1 MKKILF
7 AVLAAFALV
16 ACDQEQS
23 ELSLDSIPGTGTIKG
38 KVFYDAQGVVEGNQI
53 INAAIPADSVEV
65 VVEVDYSEYD
75 GNANGSKKYV
85 TYTNKKGEYEVQI
98 PVGSS
103 PVDYKVY
110 VRAFDAEY
118 NGTTNNKGEIIDNT
132 AYYTGSTK
140 SGSVSVGDV
149 EVVDDITMN
158 GQAEDITKRNL
169 VVKLTGKVFIEE
181 LVQEEEVLG
190 PFDSIPFTDPETGIT
205 TNLPVYKYTGFE
217 YVGSEKGYQTKL
229 TITVQN
235 GTKEIVY
242 SNVATDANGAY
253 NVNVNLYDDW
263 DLTTTTV
270 KVETPMFYVT
280 NFKHHYCSISDTDKK
295 QWNQQ
300 TLSGFYDSRSTTSTL
315 SKDNLFVS
323 QKMNDIN
330 LNFRPENRD
339 EIKGIGNIDVDYDE
353 DGNRLYV
360 LSNPLGW

>member
-23 ELSLDSIPGTGTIKG
+23 ELSLDSIPGKGTIKG

-53 INAAIPADSVEV
+53 TNATIPADSVEV
-65 VVEVDYSEYD
+65 VVEVKYNEYD
-75 GNANGSKKYV
+75 SNANGSKKYV

-103 PVDYKVY
+103 PVNYTVY

-118 NGTTNNKGEIIDNT
+118 NGTTDDKGEILDNT
-132 AYYTGSTK
+132 AYYTSTPE

-149 EVVDDITMN
+149 EVVNDITMN

-169 VVKLTGKVFIEE
+169 VVTLTGKVFIEE

-217 YVGSEKGYQTKL
+217 YVGAEKGCQTKL

-242 SNVATDANGAY
+242 NNVATNADGSY
-253 NVNVNLYDDW
+253 SVNVNLYDDW
-263 DLTTTTV
+263 DLAGTTV
-270 KVETPMFYVT
+270 EVETPMFYVT

-300 TLSGFYDSRSTTSTL
+300 TLSGFYDSKSISSTL
-315 SKDNLFVS
+315 SKDNLFVKHEMS
-323 QKMNDIN
+323 DIN
-330 LNFRPENRD
+330 LDFRPENRD
-339 EIKGIGNIDVDYDE
+339 DIKGIGNIDVDYDE
-353 DGNRLYV
+353 EGNHLYV
-360 LSNPLGW
+360 TSNPLGW